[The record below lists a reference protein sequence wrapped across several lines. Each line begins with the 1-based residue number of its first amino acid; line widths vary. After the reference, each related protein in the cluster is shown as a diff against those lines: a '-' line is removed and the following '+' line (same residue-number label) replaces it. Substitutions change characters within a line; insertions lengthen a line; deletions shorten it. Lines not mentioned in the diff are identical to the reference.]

1 MNSYETGEPAIKP
14 KLAQDDLPEWAEE
27 HFRLFLDAVPDA
39 ILVVNNKGQIVIA
52 NAQVETLFH
61 YSRQQLL
68 GKRIEILIPKRFA
81 SQHPSHTERFFTDPR
96 MRPMGAGLELYAR
109 RSDGSEFPVEISLS
123 PLQTRNGTFVISII
137 RDISERK
144 RAAEI
149 LRDKNMELENALL
162 VKDRFLA
169 SMSHELRTPL
179 NSIIG
184 FTGTILMGLPGPLNE
199 EQKRQLYM
207 VQSSGRHLLSLIN
220 DLLNLAKIE
229 SGKVDLSPEYFDGR
243 SLLQSI
249 AETLR
254 PLADSKG
261 LDLHVKAPEHALTVH
276 SDRRALNQVLINLVS
291 NAIKNT
297 EQGSVSL
304 ELKQHGDNG
313 IIVTEFAVI
322 DTGVG
327 ISPEDQAKLFQ
338 AFQQVGNKRADG
350 TGLELYLSRKL
361 ANLLGGDI
369 RFESTKDVGTRFTL
383 VLTKESSL

>member
-14 KLAQDDLPEWAEE
+14 KLPQDDLPEWAED

-39 ILVVNNKGQIVIA
+39 ILVANNKGQIVIA

-61 YSRQQLL
+61 YSREQLL
-68 GKRIEILIPKRFA
+68 GKPIEILIPKRFA

-96 MRPMGAGLELYAR
+96 MRPMGAGLELYAQ

-199 EQKRQLYM
+199 EQKRQLRM
-207 VQSSGRHLLSLIN
+207 VQSSGKHLLSLIN
-220 DLLNLAKIE
+220 DLLDLAKIE
-229 SGKVDLSPEYFDGR
+229 SGKVELSPENIDGR
-243 SLLQSI
+243 SLLQSV

-261 LDLHVKAPEHALTVH
+261 LALSLKTPEHALTVH
-276 SDRRALNQVLINLVS
+276 GDRRAINQVLINLVN

-297 EQGSVSL
+297 EKGSVCL
-304 ELKQHGDNG
+304 ELKQNRHNG
-313 IIVTEFAVI
+313 IIVTEFAVT
-322 DTGVG
+322 DTGEG

-350 TGLELYLSRKL
+350 TGLGLYLSRKL